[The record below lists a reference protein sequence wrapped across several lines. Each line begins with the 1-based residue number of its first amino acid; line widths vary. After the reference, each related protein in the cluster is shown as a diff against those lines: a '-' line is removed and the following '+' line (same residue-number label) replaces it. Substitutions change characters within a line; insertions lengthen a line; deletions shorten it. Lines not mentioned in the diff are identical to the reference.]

1 MEIIPLELGPPR
13 AERSDPEWPE
23 RLIDSFGRVVTNLRV
38 SVTDRCNF
46 RCVYCMPEEMAFYDR
61 AEILTYEEIMRLARI
76 AVRLGVNK
84 IRLTGGEPTVR
95 RDLPVL
101 VRGLTGIPGLQDL
114 SMTTNGA
121 RLAERRDAREA
132 TLARELYD
140 AGLRRLNVSLDS
152 LDREAFARVTRRDM
166 LEKVLAGLA
175 EAARVGFRP
184 IKVNA
189 VAMRDVTEREV
200 LDFARLA
207 RENPYEVRFIEFMPL
222 DGDNLWERQKILTGR
237 EIVAR
242 IHAVYPLER
251 VATGP
256 TPDPATRYRFVDG
269 RGEIGIIASV
279 TEPFCAACNRIR
291 LTADG
296 KLRTCLFSIVETD
309 LRAPLRSG
317 ASDLEIAGI
326 IAGAV
331 SRKEA
336 GHLINS
342 VEFVKPQRN
351 MSQIGG

>member
-1 MEIIPLELGPPR
+1 LIDLMSAPDTTRLILPVPTARR
-13 AERSDPEWPE
+13 AAGTMPE
-23 RLIDSFGRVVTNLRV
+23 RLVDAYGRVVTNMRI
-38 SVTDRCNF
+38 SITDRCNF

-61 AEILTYEEIMRLARI
+61 AEILTYEEIIRVAGVLART
-76 AVRLGVNK
+76 GVDK

-101 VRGLTGIPGLQDL
+101 IRGLLQVEGLRDL

-121 RLAERRDAREA
+121 RLEE
-132 TLARELYD
+132 LAQALYD

-152 LDREAFARVTRRDM
+152 LNREKFERVTRRDM
-166 LEKVLAGLA
+166 LDRVLAGLA
-175 EAARVGFRP
+175 AAKQAGFRP

-189 VAMRDVTEREV
+189 VAMRDFTEEEL

-207 RENPYEVRFIEFMPL
+207 REHAFVVRFIEFMPL
-222 DGDNLWERQKILTGR
+222 DGDNLWERGKILSGR
-237 EIVAR
+237 EIVET

-251 VATGP
+251 VSTGP

-269 RGEIGIIASV
+269 AGEIGIIASV
-279 TEPFCAACNRIR
+279 TEPFCEHCNRIR

-296 KLRTCLFSIVETD
+296 KLRTCLFSLVETD
-309 LRAPLRSG
+309 LRDALRTG
-317 ASDLEIAGI
+317 ATDEEIAWLV
-326 IAGAV
+326 ADAV
-331 SRKEA
+331 AHKEK

-342 VEFVKPQRN
+342 IDFMKPQRN

>member
-1 MEIIPLELGPPR
+1 MPDRIPLKIPAPTTRRGPE
-13 AERSDPEWPE
+13 AIKWPQ
-23 RLIDSFGRVVTNLRV
+23 RLVDSYGRVVTNLRI

-46 RCVYCMPEEMAFYDR
+46 RCVYCMPEEMTFYDR
-61 AEILTYEEIMRLARI
+61 SEILTYEEILRVARI
-76 AVRLGVNK
+76 AARLGVTK
-84 IRLTGGEPTVR
+84 VRLTGGEPTVR

-101 VRGLTGIPGLQDL
+101 VRGLSKIHGIGDL

-121 RLAERRDAREA
+121 RLEE
-132 TLARELYD
+132 LAQPLYD

-152 LDREAFARVTRRDM
+152 LEPETFARLTRRDM
-166 LEKVLAGLA
+166 LDKVLRGL
-175 EAARVGFRP
+175 EAAAQAGFRP
-184 IKVNA
+184 IKVNV
-189 VAMRDVTEREV
+189 VAIRGVTEREL

-222 DGDNLWERQKILTGR
+222 DGDNLWEREKILTGR
-237 EIVAR
+237 EIVER

-251 VATGP
+251 VETGP
-256 TPDPATRYRFVDG
+256 TPDPARRYRFVDG

-279 TEPFCAACNRIR
+279 TEPFCQYCNRIR

-296 KLRTCLFSIVETD
+296 KLRTCLFSLVETD
-309 LRAPLRSG
+309 LRVLLREG
-317 ASDLEIAGI
+317 ASDLEIAWT
-326 IAGAV
+326 IADAV

-342 VEFVKPQRN
+342 AEFVKPARN